1 MEYFEIINKTDT
13 LISEF
18 IDSKFNEYANENGLV
33 CNYNSF
39 AFVAKDGEEA
49 IKIYDTNN
57 INILMLDI
65 KMKNMSGIDVAKY
78 IRAIDSKIP
87 IFLVSSYTDVEDM
100 LDAIKLDLVDYL
112 KKPFSFEELLNA
124 LLRCLS
130 KIDSKYLI
138 KNNLGENAFYDFL
151 SKQLISNGEYI
162 TLTKSEIDVIE
173 IFLQR
178 RNKLISYIEF
188 AHILGENISEV
199 ALKNIIYKLR
209 KKIGN
214 NSIQNLSKIG
224 YILN

>member
-1 MEYFEIINKTDT
+1 MNLENLKYLSILYVDDDEILRSSTQNILST
-13 LISEF
+13 LF
-18 IDSKFNEYANENGLV
+18 KNV
-33 CNYNSF
+33 
-39 AFVAKDGEEA
+39 FVAKDGEES

-162 TLTKSEIDVIE
+162 TLSKSEIDVIE

>member
-1 MEYFEIINKTDT
+1 MNLENLKYLSILYVDDDEILRSSTENILST
-13 LISEF
+13 LF
-18 IDSKFNEYANENGLV
+18 KNV
-33 CNYNSF
+33 
-39 AFVAKDGEEA
+39 FVAKDGEEA

-112 KKPFSFEELLNA
+112 KKPFSFEELLNT
-124 LLRCLS
+124 LIRCLS

>member
-1 MEYFEIINKTDT
+1 MNLENLKHLSILYVDDEILRNSTQNILSTLFEK
-13 LISEF
+13 
-18 IDSKFNEYANENGLV
+18 V
-33 CNYNSF
+33 
-39 AFVAKDGEEA
+39 FVAKDGEEA
-49 IKIYDTNN
+49 IEIYNKSH
-57 INILMLDI
+57 IHILMLDI

-78 IRAIDSKIP
+78 IRTVDSKIP
-87 IFLVSSYTDVEDM
+87 IFLVSSYTDVEDV
-100 LDAIKLDLVDYL
+100 LEAIKLDLVDYL

-138 KNNLGENAFYDFL
+138 KNNLGANAFYDFL

-178 RNKLISYIEF
+178 RNKLISYVEF

-224 YILN
+224 YMLN

>member
-1 MEYFEIINKTDT
+1 MNLENLKYLSILYVDDDEILRSSTENILST
-13 LISEF
+13 LF
-18 IDSKFNEYANENGLV
+18 KNV
-33 CNYNSF
+33 
-39 AFVAKDGEEA
+39 FVAKDGEEA

>member
-1 MEYFEIINKTDT
+1 MNLENLKYLSILYVDDDEILRNSTQNILST
-13 LISEF
+13 LF
-18 IDSKFNEYANENGLV
+18 KNV
-33 CNYNSF
+33 
-39 AFVAKDGEEA
+39 FVAKDGEEA

-112 KKPFSFEELLNA
+112 KKPFSFEELLNT
-124 LLRCLS
+124 LIRCLS

>member
-1 MEYFEIINKTDT
+1 MNLENLKYLSILYVDDDEILRNSTQNILST
-13 LISEF
+13 LF
-18 IDSKFNEYANENGLV
+18 KNV
-33 CNYNSF
+33 
-39 AFVAKDGEEA
+39 FVAKDGEEA

>member
-1 MEYFEIINKTDT
+1 MNLENLKYLSILYVDDDEIVRSSTENILST
-13 LISEF
+13 LF
-18 IDSKFNEYANENGLV
+18 KNV
-33 CNYNSF
+33 
-39 AFVAKDGEEA
+39 FVAKDGEEA

-151 SKQLISNGEYI
+151 SKQLISSGEYI

-178 RNKLISYIEF
+178 RNNLISYIEF

>member
-1 MEYFEIINKTDT
+1 MNLENLKYLSILYVDDDEILRNSTQNILST
-13 LISEF
+13 LF
-18 IDSKFNEYANENGLV
+18 KNV
-33 CNYNSF
+33 
-39 AFVAKDGEEA
+39 FVAKDGEEA

-112 KKPFSFEELLNA
+112 KKPFSFEELLNT
-124 LLRCLS
+124 LIRCLS

-178 RNKLISYIEF
+178 RNNLISYIEF
-188 AHILGENISEV
+188 ANILGSNISEV

>member
-1 MEYFEIINKTDT
+1 MNLENLKYLSILYVDDDEILRSSTENILST
-13 LISEF
+13 LF
-18 IDSKFNEYANENGLV
+18 KNV
-33 CNYNSF
+33 
-39 AFVAKDGEEA
+39 FVAKDGEEA

-178 RNKLISYIEF
+178 RNNLISYIEF
-188 AHILGENISEV
+188 ANILGSNISEV

>member
-1 MEYFEIINKTDT
+1 MNLENLKYLSILYVDDDEILRSSTQNILST
-13 LISEF
+13 LF
-18 IDSKFNEYANENGLV
+18 KNV
-33 CNYNSF
+33 
-39 AFVAKDGEEA
+39 FVAKDGEEA

>member
-1 MEYFEIINKTDT
+1 MNLENLKHLSILYVDDDEILRNSTQNILSTLFEN
-13 LISEF
+13 
-18 IDSKFNEYANENGLV
+18 V
-33 CNYNSF
+33 
-39 AFVAKDGEEA
+39 FVAKDGEEA
-49 IKIYDTNN
+49 IEIYNKSH
-57 INILMLDI
+57 IHILMLDI

-87 IFLVSSYTDVEDM
+87 IFLVSSYTDVEDV
-100 LDAIKLDLVDYL
+100 LEAIKLDLVDYI
-112 KKPFSFEELLNA
+112 KKPFSFEELLNT
-124 LLRCLS
+124 LIRCLS
-130 KIDSKYLI
+130 RIDSKYLI

-178 RNKLISYIEF
+178 RNKLISYVEF

>member
-1 MEYFEIINKTDT
+1 MNLENLKYLSILYDDDEILRNSTQNILST
-13 LISEF
+13 LF
-18 IDSKFNEYANENGLV
+18 KNV
-33 CNYNSF
+33 
-39 AFVAKDGEEA
+39 FVAKDGERA

-57 INILMLDI
+57 INILMLNI

-112 KKPFSFEELLNA
+112 KKPFSFEEVLNT
-124 LLRCLS
+124 LIRCLS

-162 TLTKSEIDVIE
+162 TLTK
-173 IFLQR
+173 
-178 RNKLISYIEF
+178 
-188 AHILGENISEV
+188 
-199 ALKNIIYKLR
+199 LK
-209 KKIGN
+209 
-214 NSIQNLSKIG
+214 
-224 YILN
+224 

>member
-1 MEYFEIINKTDT
+1 MNLENLKYLSILYVDDDEILRSSTQNILST
-13 LISEF
+13 LF
-18 IDSKFNEYANENGLV
+18 KNV
-33 CNYNSF
+33 
-39 AFVAKDGEEA
+39 FVAKDGEEA

-112 KKPFSFEELLNA
+112 KKPFSFEELLNT

-162 TLTKSEIDVIE
+162 TLSKSEIDVIE

>member
-1 MEYFEIINKTDT
+1 MNLENLKHLSILYVDDDEILRNSTQNILSTLFEN
-13 LISEF
+13 
-18 IDSKFNEYANENGLV
+18 V
-33 CNYNSF
+33 
-39 AFVAKDGEEA
+39 FVAKDGEEA
-49 IKIYDTNN
+49 IEIYNKSH
-57 INILMLDI
+57 IHILMLDI

-87 IFLVSSYTDVEDM
+87 IFLVSSYTDVEDV
-100 LDAIKLDLVDYL
+100 LEAIKLDLVDYI
-112 KKPFSFEELLNA
+112 KKPFSFEELLNT
-124 LLRCLS
+124 LIRCLS

>member
-1 MEYFEIINKTDT
+1 MNLENLKYLSILYVDDDEILRSSTQNILST
-13 LISEF
+13 LF
-18 IDSKFNEYANENGLV
+18 KNV
-33 CNYNSF
+33 
-39 AFVAKDGEEA
+39 FVAKDGEEA

-112 KKPFSFEELLNA
+112 KKPFSFEELLNT
-124 LLRCLS
+124 LIRCLS

-178 RNKLISYIEF
+178 RNNLISYIEF